1 MAVGIHNPDPAVPRP
16 TYSPTP
22 GTYTKPVTVTLSDTM
37 QGATIYYTTDGT
49 VPTKNSPIYSS
60 PITVTSSTSFQAIG
74 VIHGMPQSDIA
85 YATYSINL
93 PTAPPPAFWPTPST
107 YSSPQT
113 VTLSNTASLPMYYT
127 TDGSTPTTQST
138 PYASPIPVSKNTTIK
153 AITAAYGYQNSSVS
167 TGNYYIQAPT
177 PTFSL
182 GSGSY
187 SNPPVAVTISDTA
200 GGATIYYTADG
211 SIPTINSTSCPNP
224 CNLSVSTT
232 TTLKAIASGGG
243 YASSNVA
250 VATYTIAAANP
261 VFTPGGGTYYGP
273 VTVTMTDSTP
283 GVLIYYSTTGFP
295 TTNSPHC
302 ASPCQLNITS
312 TTTLRAMAA
321 GNGISQSGTT
331 VGVYTLSAQTP
342 TFSPG
347 SGSYASPLAAT
358 ISDTTP
364 GVTIYYAI
372 NGFPT
377 TNSPSC
383 SSPCSISVSGTGSFV
398 VRAMA
403 LSGVY
408 SQSGTGVVTY
418 NLH

>member
-1 MAVGIHNPDPAVPRP
+1 M
-16 TYSPTP
+16 
-22 GTYTKPVTVTLSDTM
+22 
-37 QGATIYYTTDGT
+37 
-49 VPTKNSPIYSS
+49 
-60 PITVTSSTSFQAIG
+60 
-74 VIHGMPQSDIA
+74 
-85 YATYSINL
+85 
-93 PTAPPPAFWPTPST
+93 
-107 YSSPQT
+107 
-113 VTLSNTASLPMYYT
+113 TLSNTAHLPMYYT
-127 TDGSTPTTQST
+127 LDGTNPTTNST
-138 PYASPIPVSKNTTIK
+138 AYSAPISVTKNTTIK
-153 AITAAYGYQNSSVS
+153 AITAAYGYLNSGVS
-167 TGNYYIQAPT
+167 TGNYYIQAPA
-177 PTFSL
+177 PTFSP

-187 SNPPVAVTISDTA
+187 SPPVAVIISDTA
-200 GGATIYYTADG
+200 SGATIYYTADG
-211 SIPTINSTSCPNP
+211 SIPTTNSTSCPNP

-243 YASSNVA
+243 YVSSNVS

-261 VFTPGGGTYYGP
+261 VFSPSGGTFYAP

-283 GVLIYYSTTGFP
+283 GVQIYYALNGFP

-302 ASPCQLNITS
+302 ASPCQVNITT

-347 SGSYASPLAAT
+347 SGSYASPLAVT

-377 TNSPSC
+377 TGSPSC
-383 SSPCSISVSGTGSFV
+383 SSPCPITVTGAGSYV

-403 LSGVY
+403 LSSSY
-408 SQSGTGVVTY
+408 SQSATGFASY